1 MLFNMSNDEGQEQRR
16 ERFGAAYQRHL
27 EEFDAR
33 LTAGDFELG
42 LQLSTLTG
50 KEGVEQQRQA
60 FAFAAWAARVS
71 CDPGEDFD
79 GFVECLWQSVEG
91 LFQLGERVGADEDAD
106 LGDLP
111 ESMRSPEDPS
121 VVVWGD
127 E

>member
-1 MLFNMSNDEGQEQRR
+1 MGNGRQQR
-16 ERFGAAYQRHL
+16 L
-27 EEFDAR
+27 NEFDER
-33 LTAGDFELG
+33 LKVGEFDLG
-42 LQLSTLTG
+42 LEFSAFTG
-50 KEGVEQQRQA
+50 EEGLEQQRQA

-71 CDPGEDFD
+71 CDPCEDFD
-79 GFVECLWQSVEG
+79 GFVECLWQSVEAS
-91 LFQLGERVGADEDAD
+91 FQLGERLGAKAPE

>member
-1 MLFNMSNDEGQEQRR
+1 MGNLHGELSEPGGFDTGRQRRLNEFDRRVAAGSFDRGLELSAPPGQE
-16 ERFGAAYQRHL
+16 
-27 EEFDAR
+27 
-33 LTAGDFELG
+33 G
-42 LQLSTLTG
+42 L
-50 KEGVEQQRQA
+50 EQQRQA

-71 CDPGEDFD
+71 CDPAEDFD
-79 GFVECLWQSVEG
+79 GFVECLWQSVEA
-91 LFQLGERVGADEDAD
+91 LFQLGERLGADNCAD